1 MQVTQIEVHEIALA
15 YHDWIAYPLNHYYGP
30 AHRTVYIAHTDDGRI
45 GLGES
50 GGAEPQETI
59 DQYVGSNPFD
69 WIGDETSLGL
79 GTAMYDLMGQAAGVP
94 VYKLFGQKYRS
105 FVPVGAWT
113 VSTHPEHMA
122 ETVTRY
128 AAQGYTWL
136 KYHLSPFENVFD
148 QTEAMQAVARPA
160 SRSTT
165 TSPCTA
171 RTTTCPSW
179 WKN

>member
-30 AHRTVYIAHTDDGRI
+30 AGRTVYIAHTDDGRI

-50 GGAEPQETI
+50 GGTEPQETI
-59 DQYVGSNPFD
+59 DQYIGSNPFD

-105 FVPVGAWT
+105 FRTRGCLDGIDPSPAHGRGRNPLRGAGLHLAEVPPLA
-113 VSTHPEHMA
+113 
-122 ETVTRY
+122 
-128 AAQGYTWL
+128 L
-136 KYHLSPFENVFD
+136 
-148 QTEAMQAVARPA
+148 
-160 SRSTT
+160 
-165 TSPCTA
+165 
-171 RTTTCPSW
+171 
-179 WKN
+179 